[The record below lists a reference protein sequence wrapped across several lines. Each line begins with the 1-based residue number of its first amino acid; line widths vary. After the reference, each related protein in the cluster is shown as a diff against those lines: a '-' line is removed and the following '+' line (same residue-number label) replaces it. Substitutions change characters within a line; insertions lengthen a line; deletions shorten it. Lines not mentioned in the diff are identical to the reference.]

1 MAAPSPMKVKTAF
14 TEMTGV
20 EKPLMC
26 GGMHYVGYA
35 ELVAAVANAGC
46 FGCITALTQPNPE
59 ALRQEIRKCRTLT
72 SKPFG
77 VNITLL
83 PVGVPPDY
91 PGLAKVCIEEGIK
104 VIETAGQDPSQVINL
119 VKPAG
124 IKIIHKTTTVR
135 HAISAIK
142 RGVDMISMDGF
153 ECGGH
158 PGSDDVTN
166 WVLVPKACAKL
177 KVPIIV
183 SGACANGRQLAAALV
198 MGAEGMNMGTRWM
211 ATKECGIKE
220 GIKEALVN
228 ADERNTTL
236 VMRSVGNTE
245 RVYKNPTAA
254 KVVETEAEHPGDFEK
269 IRPYVAG
276 LAYKESFWSTGDPS
290 TSVWSC
296 GQSIGLIDSIPTCQ
310 ELADE
315 IMAECDACLYRV
327 NRSRL

>member
-1 MAAPSPMKVKTAF
+1 MKLRTAF

-59 ALRQEIRKCRTLT
+59 ELRREIRKCRTLT

-83 PVGVPPDY
+83 PVGTAPDY
-91 PGLAKVCIEEGIK
+91 VGMAKVCIEEGIK
-104 VIETAGQDPSQVINL
+104 VVETAGQKPEEVVNL
-119 VKPAG
+119 CKAANV
-124 IKIIHKTTTVR
+124 KIIHKCTSMR

-142 RGVDMISMDGF
+142 YGVDMISMDGF

-158 PGSDDVTN
+158 PGGDDVTN
-166 WVLVPKACAKL
+166 WVLLPKACAKL
-177 KVPIIV
+177 KIPIIV
-183 SGACANGRQLAAALV
+183 SGACANGRQLAAALA
-198 MGAEGMNMGTRWM
+198 MGAQGMNMGTRWM
-211 ATKECGIKE
+211 ATTDCGIKDN
-220 GIKEALVN
+220 IKQSIVK
-228 ADERNTTL
+228 ADERQTTL

-245 RVYKNPTAA
+245 RVFKNETSE
-254 KVVETEAEHPGDFEK
+254 KVREIEAESPGEFEL

-276 LAYKESFWSTGDPS
+276 LAYKDSFWTSGDEKS
-290 TSVWSC
+290 SVWSC
-296 GQSIGLIDSIPTCQ
+296 GQSIGLIDSIPSCQ
-310 ELADE
+310 ALADE
-315 IMAECDACLYRV
+315 IMRECEECL
-327 NRSRL
+327 NRFNQARL